1 MADKIKPIFPLQA
14 LTMESLESKGL
25 FIDDLQKL
33 RVMDP
38 ELEQQTSGL
47 KEECG
52 AFVTQMGDF
61 QKMTDGFIALSD
73 EVKLS
78 CGIMQKKVL
87 FASSKVLIGSQ
98 ASCRLQYTLIML
110 FKFLN

>member
-1 MADKIKPIFPLQA
+1 MENLQN
-14 LTMESLESKGL
+14 KGL

-38 ELEQQTSGL
+38 ELAGQTEGL

-52 AFVTQMGDF
+52 AFVTQMTDF

-73 EVKLS
+73 EVNRV
-78 CGIMQKKVL
+78 C
-87 FASSKVLIGSQ
+87 SS
-98 ASCRLQYTLIML
+98 A
-110 FKFLN
+110 